1 MDQHWHI
8 VAVVRALHGHGNLE
22 KFLTKE
28 IRACETEVFL
38 QFTMRKV
45 AIVLIGYCQFVAVLG
60 ASFLF

>member
-38 QFTMRKV
+38 QFTMHKV
-45 AIVLIGYCQFVAVLG
+45 AIVLIALLFVAVLG